1 MDFDSLNALNNNS
14 VQKNLSPDYTMN
26 KVVETKQKNDNV
38 KVNDTAAKVNFSSD
52 DANNVNGKIDEKA
65 QGTYKG
71 NYSED
76 MEKAVELANE
86 KLKTSNSTKQ
96 FSYSI
101 HEATK
106 QVMITIKD
114 SQTGEVLKEIPSEES
129 LDFFAKLQELSG
141 ILVDEK
147 R

>member
-1 MDFDSLNALNNNS
+1 MDFDSLNALSNNN
-14 VQKNLSPDYTMN
+14 VQKNLSLDFTN
-26 KVVETKQKNDNV
+26 KVVETKQKNDDV
-38 KVNDTAAKVNFSSD
+38 KVSETATKTKVSYDEIS
-52 DANNVNGKIDEKA
+52 NGDISESE
-65 QGTYKG
+65 GIFKG
-71 NYSED
+71 NYKED

-86 KLKTSNSTKQ
+86 KLKAANSTKQ

-106 QVMITIKD
+106 QFVITIKD
-114 SQTGEVLKEIPSEES
+114 SVSGEVIKEVPSKES

-147 R
+147 M